1 MPMSQRK
8 IDQRQRVVRTP
19 MQTPP
24 LDPDVADTAPSDTVL
39 TAYDEEHLITYLRLL
54 EADLE
59 EADWREV
66 ARLVLHLDPEHE
78 VGRAPE
84 GVREP
89 FIASQVDDG
98 ARLPAPATWRRVRL
112 IRPAN
117 SSVKA
122 TKEGDHPR

>member
-1 MPMSQRK
+1 MSQLAPFGPDGSSWRCPFIRAKRTSLIRVINMPMSQRK

-98 ARLPAPATWRRVRL
+98 A
-112 IRPAN
+112 
-117 SSVKA
+117 
-122 TKEGDHPR
+122 

>member
-1 MPMSQRK
+1 
-8 IDQRQRVVRTP
+8 

-24 LDPDVADTAPSDTVL
+24 LDPDAADTAPSDTVL

-98 ARLPAPATWRRVRL
+98 ARLPAPATWWRVRL
-112 IRPAN
+112 MRPCEFAA
-117 SSVKA
+117 K
-122 TKEGDHPR
+122 KEKWRMGRAKRRPSDDAETG